1 VLPCGPGKTTNA
13 QEKEIQRCQTFCIVQ
28 ARHKKKKNEIQRRE
42 KRKYVEMPGTS
53 DCVDRAG
60 GGRFA

>member
-1 VLPCGPGKTTNA
+1 VALAKQQMPKKRKSKDAKHFVLCRPGT
-13 QEKEIQRCQTFCIVQ
+13 
-28 ARHKKKKNEIQRRE
+28 KKRKNEIQRRE

-53 DCVDRAG
+53 DCVDQAG